1 MEAVRLIGDHQAY
14 GSFED
19 DLAAPSSISSSLVAD
34 AKPSNDI
41 NFERAGEDYRLQ
53 LALALRLAAEASFLD
68 EASERRRGSGRAG
81 LDFAEFDARGKGV
94 TGAGDRRRG
103 GARKAGRDDGSVARG
118 REEDERRPGHKLHPW
133 ELERCIFRFWT
144 TQVLEYSDAADSRF
158 YGVFGSALNAKVWGV
173 CAEARGQGHMPTL
186 EMLRMLAAHDT
197 AVDVVLVDFEEDN
210 GLRKL
215 VARLAA
221 GRGKAQAQAQ
231 GAQGEA
237 EGQRTGEPTA
247 GDVARVVAEAMGGPV
262 PNDEE
267 IYEVWEELA
276 RESRVR
282 AGSPIM
288 LIGSIKLGLSRH
300 RALLFKA
307 LADYFGIPCRM
318 IRGTNGEALIAT
330 RCRHNREWLVDV
342 MRHPGQMASR
352 SHDGTVAGP
361 AFLRSP
367 LQFDLPSPWSASPA
381 QSARLHLHS
390 RPPRPPG
397 SSPQQP
403 GAGGGGEG
411 AGTRGEGSGAGGG
424 QGASGDGR
432 RGSQGG
438 GSEGRGGEGAGGAG
452 VESEPSVYALATQ
465 QRFAGRSS
473 CGCGIRRGVWGQ
485 GGASGG
491 RGSAGG
497 AERRSGR
504 LSTLGEAGGGGGGA
518 GGEVGGSVGQGDN
531 PPAGGA
537 GGAERGGVG
546 GSGGGGG
553 AGASGGT
560 IGGMA
565 EGGGSSG
572 GMLGRWLKSPAGSE
586 RVFWGGAGGEGAWAQ
601 GAGGAGGEGGGGGR
615 GARGKG
621 GIMEGWGVVAPGKG
635 GKGRKG
641 KGGEK
646 GTGRTKGG
654 RRGGRG
660 RETEEERG
668 EEERGG
674 AGGAGG
680 AAGAREMADEGA
692 MVLRWAMKELEI
704 DWADMHLRERIGQGS
719 YGTVY
724 RAEWQGSDVAVKV
737 FLDQDLGSHAL
748 EDFRTE
754 VAIMFKARHPN
765 VLYLMGAVTR
775 PPHLSIVT
783 EFCPRGSIFRLLQQP
798 NRELTPQ
805 RRLSFALDVAK
816 GMNYLHKRKPPIVHR
831 DLKTPNLLVDKD
843 WTVKVC
849 DFGLSRLKH
858 RTFLSTRSGAGT
870 PEWMAPEVLRNEP
883 SNEKA
888 DVYSFG
894 VILWELATMQQPWTG
909 LNALQVVGA
918 VGYQNRRLEVP
929 DTIDSRVAAVIK
941 SCWS

>member
-1 MEAVRLIGDHQAY
+1 TPPPPNLSLCLLLSPPLLSPTLSVLSFVRD
-14 GSFED
+14 F
-19 DLAAPSSISSSLVAD
+19 
-34 AKPSNDI
+34 SN
-41 NFERAGEDYRLQ
+41 LH
-53 LALALRLAAEASFLD
+53 LALLAFPKSHRYNTLHLSPINVPFAL
-68 EASERRRGSGRAG
+68 
-81 LDFAEFDARGKGV
+81 
-94 TGAGDRRRG
+94 T
-103 GARKAGRDDGSVARG
+103 
-118 REEDERRPGHKLHPW
+118 RP
-133 ELERCIFRFWT
+133 C
-144 TQVLEYSDAADSRF
+144 
-158 YGVFGSALNAKVWGV
+158 VF
-173 CAEARGQGHMPTL
+173 H
-186 EMLRMLAAHDT
+186 
-197 AVDVVLVDFEEDN
+197 
-210 GLRKL
+210 
-215 VARLAA
+215 
-221 GRGKAQAQAQ
+221 
-231 GAQGEA
+231 
-237 EGQRTGEPTA
+237 QRTPCLGAEP
-247 GDVARVVAEAMGGPV
+247 VQ
-262 PNDEE
+262 
-267 IYEVWEELA
+267 EVWEELA

-403 GAGGGGEG
+403 VAGARAEG
-411 AGTRGEGSGAGGG
+411 TGTGGG

-432 RGSQGG
+432 GGSGG
-438 GSEGRGGEGAGGAG
+438 GGAEGGDGERAEGAGI
-452 VESEPSVYALATQ
+452 ESEPSVYALATQ

-473 CGCGIRRGVWGQ
+473 C
-485 GGASGG
+485 
-491 RGSAGG
+491 
-497 AERRSGR
+497 
-504 LSTLGEAGGGGGGA
+504 
-518 GGEVGGSVGQGDN
+518 
-531 PPAGGA
+531 
-537 GGAERGGVG
+537 
-546 GSGGGGG
+546 
-553 AGASGGT
+553 
-560 IGGMA
+560 
-565 EGGGSSG
+565 
-572 GMLGRWLKSPAGSE
+572 SE

-601 GAGGAGGEGGGGGR
+601 GGAGGDGGGGGR

-641 KGGEK
+641 KAGEK

-660 RETEEERG
+660 READEERG
-668 EEERGG
+668 EEGRGG

-849 DFGLSRLKH
+849 A
-858 RTFLSTRSGAGT
+858 TSG
-870 PEWMAPEVLRNEP
+870 
-883 SNEKA
+883 
-888 DVYSFG
+888 F
-894 VILWELATMQQPWTG
+894 
-909 LNALQVVGA
+909 
-918 VGYQNRRLEVP
+918 P
-929 DTIDSRVAAVIK
+929 D
-941 SCWS
+941 

>member
-1 MEAVRLIGDHQAY
+1 
-14 GSFED
+14 
-19 DLAAPSSISSSLVAD
+19 
-34 AKPSNDI
+34 
-41 NFERAGEDYRLQ
+41 
-53 LALALRLAAEASFLD
+53 
-68 EASERRRGSGRAG
+68 
-81 LDFAEFDARGKGV
+81 
-94 TGAGDRRRG
+94 
-103 GARKAGRDDGSVARG
+103 
-118 REEDERRPGHKLHPW
+118 
-133 ELERCIFRFWT
+133 T

-158 YGVFGSALNAKVWGV
+158 YGVYGSALNAKVWGV

-221 GRGKAQAQAQ
+221 GRGKQQ
-231 GAQGEA
+231 GQHGQGEGDA
-237 EGQRTGEPTA
+237 GVRAGEPTA

-390 RPPRPPG
+390 RPPRP
-397 SSPQQP
+397 SAQQH
-403 GAGGGGEG
+403 GGGGGGEG
-411 AGTRGEGSGAGGG
+411 AGAKGEAAGAGGG
-424 QGASGDGR
+424 PGASGDGR
-432 RGSQGG
+432 GGSGG
-438 GSEGRGGEGAGGAG
+438 GGAEGGGGGGAAGAGI
-452 VESEPSVYALATQ
+452 ESEPSVYALATQ

-518 GGEVGGSVGQGDN
+518 GGEVGGSVGQGDIS
-531 PPAGGA
+531 PAGGA
-537 GGAERGGVG
+537 GGAER
-546 GSGGGGG
+546 SGGGGG
-553 AGASGGT
+553 AGAS
-560 IGGMA
+560 GGMA

-654 RRGGRG
+654 RKGGRG
-660 RETEEERG
+660 REAEEERG
-668 EEERGG
+668 ADERGG

-680 AAGAREMADEGA
+680 AGGGGGWAGDG
-692 MVLRWAMKELEI
+692 
-704 DWADMHLRERIGQGS
+704 
-719 YGTVY
+719 
-724 RAEWQGSDVAVKV
+724 
-737 FLDQDLGSHAL
+737 
-748 EDFRTE
+748 
-754 VAIMFKARHPN
+754 
-765 VLYLMGAVTR
+765 
-775 PPHLSIVT
+775 
-783 EFCPRGSIFRLLQQP
+783 
-798 NRELTPQ
+798 
-805 RRLSFALDVAK
+805 
-816 GMNYLHKRKPPIVHR
+816 
-831 DLKTPNLLVDKD
+831 
-843 WTVKVC
+843 
-849 DFGLSRLKH
+849 
-858 RTFLSTRSGAGT
+858 
-870 PEWMAPEVLRNEP
+870 
-883 SNEKA
+883 
-888 DVYSFG
+888 
-894 VILWELATMQQPWTG
+894 
-909 LNALQVVGA
+909 
-918 VGYQNRRLEVP
+918 
-929 DTIDSRVAAVIK
+929 
-941 SCWS
+941 